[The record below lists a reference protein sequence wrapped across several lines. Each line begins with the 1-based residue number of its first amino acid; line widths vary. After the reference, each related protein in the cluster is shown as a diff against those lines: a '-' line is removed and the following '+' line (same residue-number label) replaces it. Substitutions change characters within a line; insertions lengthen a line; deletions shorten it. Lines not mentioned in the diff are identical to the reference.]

1 MPLTVVAATIGS
13 LAGAYALYG
22 FGVLLGEDRVRRFIV
37 RYGKYMLLT
46 EDDLDRAKGWFAE
59 WGDETVLVGRVIPGI
74 RSLVSIPAGIERMP
88 LARFTLYTVAGS
100 AVWNLVLISAGCAL
114 GDQWERVEGFVD
126 LITYAV
132 IGVVALAIVWFVLQR
147 LRARRSA
154 RP

>member
-1 MPLTVVAATIGS
+1 
-13 LAGAYALYG
+13 
-22 FGVLLGEDRVRRFIV
+22 
-37 RYGKYMLLT
+37 
-46 EDDLDRAKGWFAE
+46 
-59 WGDETVLVGRVIPGI
+59 
-74 RSLVSIPAGIERMP
+74 VSIPAGIERMP